1 MSQSSGP
8 LSHWLK
14 NQSLVRFSSGAT
26 ELEQVSYSN
35 TVVTPWIG
43 PRLEVRKVCNVTEA
57 ALGQSLIYR
66 VEIVNTGNLTALVH
80 LLDQLSAETALLP
93 NSVLRD
99 GIPLPGASP
108 ERGLPPAEI
117 APGAMLRYHF
127 QVVILRLPETLKL
140 LNQAQ
145 VNYEFLTPEGR
156 TVTGVEQS
164 NIVEVNMVSSRLE
177 ISFQADHIYT
187 FSGDIVMYTV
197 IVSNPGFITAT
208 NAQVTISLPQGI
220 VFIPASVIVDEM
232 FAPQVTPDTGIQ
244 LGEILPGSSM
254 RIQYRVQVMGGSDA
268 NGISSVAVLA
278 YISAG
283 QQETVYSN
291 QVTLEVI
298 QPQVSVLKSVLPVTA
313 TLGDAVQYNITVSNA
328 SSYAVDGILLDVLP
342 TGLTFVEGS
351 LGWNGVKRPGTNLAR
366 GLNLGTLTARSVLNI
381 QFEAKL
387 PDRDESMTD
396 DYRYVNHASLMYTFR
411 LPDSRSVQR
420 MITSNEAVVE
430 LKAPIIQAYV
440 QVTPTL
446 VEQGGTV
453 TFQVRVE
460 NTGNLPARVQLGS
473 ILPEGARWLGQA
485 TGEIQLSLP
494 EYSTP
499 RVLHVGVIEP
509 GTEKNISYV
518 AKLASEKTGT
528 LQGALIAR
536 YTYEWNGQKRAGET
550 RSNEYSII
558 VEYGEE

>member
-66 VEIVNTGNLTALVH
+66 VEIVNTGNLTALVY

-108 ERGLPPAEI
+108 ETGLPPAEI
-117 APGAMLRYHF
+117 APGATLRYHF

-156 TVTGVEQS
+156 TVTGMEQS
-164 NIVEVNMVSSRLE
+164 NIVEVNLVSSRLE

-197 IVSNPGFITAT
+197 IVSNPGFIAAT

-244 LGEILPGSSM
+244 LGEILPGSSI
-254 RIQYRVQVMGGSDA
+254 RIQYRVQV
-268 NGISSVAVLA
+268 
-278 YISAG
+278 
-283 QQETVYSN
+283 
-291 QVTLEVI
+291 
-298 QPQVSVLKSVLPVTA
+298 
-313 TLGDAVQYNITVSNA
+313 
-328 SSYAVDGILLDVLP
+328 
-342 TGLTFVEGS
+342 
-351 LGWNGVKRPGTNLAR
+351 
-366 GLNLGTLTARSVLNI
+366 
-381 QFEAKL
+381 
-387 PDRDESMTD
+387 
-396 DYRYVNHASLMYTFR
+396 
-411 LPDSRSVQR
+411 
-420 MITSNEAVVE
+420 
-430 LKAPIIQAYV
+430 
-440 QVTPTL
+440 
-446 VEQGGTV
+446 
-453 TFQVRVE
+453 
-460 NTGNLPARVQLGS
+460 
-473 ILPEGARWLGQA
+473 
-485 TGEIQLSLP
+485 TGEAMQT
-494 EYSTP
+494 EYQ
-499 RVLHVGVIEP
+499 V
-509 GTEKNISYV
+509 
-518 AKLASEKTGT
+518 
-528 LQGALIAR
+528 
-536 YTYEWNGQKRAGET
+536 
-550 RSNEYSII
+550 
-558 VEYGEE
+558 

>member
-1 MSQSSGP
+1 MNQSSGP

-43 PRLEVRKVCNVTEA
+43 PRVEVRKVCNVTEA
-57 ALGQSLIYR
+57 ALGQSLVYR
-66 VEIVNTGNLTALVH
+66 IEIGNSGNLPVVVH
-80 LLDQLSAETALLP
+80 LLDRLSAETSLLP

-117 APGAMLRYHF
+117 APGGMLRYHF
-127 QVVILRLPETLKL
+127 QVVILRLPAALKL

-164 NIVEVNMVSSRLE
+164 NIVEVDLVSSRLE
-177 ISFQADHIYT
+177 ISLQADHIHT

-197 IVSNPGFITAT
+197 IVSNPGFIAAT
-208 NAQVTISLPQGI
+208 NAQVTIALPQGI
-220 VFIPASVIVDEM
+220 AFIPASVIVNEM
-232 FAPQVTPDTGIQ
+232 FAPQVTPDTGIE
-244 LGEILPGSSM
+244 LGQIEPGTAV
-254 RIQYRVQVMGGSDA
+254 RIQYRVQVVGGSET
-268 NGISSVAVLA
+268 NGISSVAVLK

-283 QQETVYSN
+283 KQETIYSN
-291 QVTLEVI
+291 DVTLEVI
-298 QPQVSVLKSVLPVTA
+298 QPQISVVKSVLPVTA

-328 SSYAVDGILLDVLP
+328 SSYAVDGTLVDVLP
-342 TGLTFVEGS
+342 AGMTFVEGS
-351 LGWNGVKRPGTNLAR
+351 LGWNGVKRPAANLTR

-381 QFEAKL
+381 QFEATL
-387 PDRDESMTD
+387 AERGELIPDH
-396 DYRYVNHASLMYTFR
+396 YRYVNHASLMYTFR
-411 LPDSRSVQR
+411 LPDSRTVQR
-420 MITSNEAVVE
+420 MIISNEAVVE
-430 LKAPIIQAYV
+430 LKTPIIQAYV
-440 QVTPTL
+440 QVVPTL

-453 TFQVRVE
+453 TFDVRVV
-460 NTGNLPARVQLGS
+460 NTGNWPARVQLGS

-485 TGEIQLSLP
+485 TGEIQWSIP

-499 RVLHVGVIEP
+499 RVLHVGEIEP
-509 GTEKNISYV
+509 GTERNISYV

-558 VEYGEE
+558 VESGEE

>member
-1 MSQSSGP
+1 M
-8 LSHWLK
+8 
-14 NQSLVRFSSGAT
+14 
-26 ELEQVSYSN
+26 
-35 TVVTPWIG
+35 
-43 PRLEVRKVCNVTEA
+43 
-57 ALGQSLIYR
+57 GQSLIYR
-66 VEIVNTGNLTALVH
+66 VEIVNTGNLTALVY

-108 ERGLPPAEI
+108 ERGLPPPEI
-117 APGAMLRYHF
+117 APGATLRYHF

-156 TVTGVEQS
+156 TVTGMEQS
-164 NIVEVNMVSSRLE
+164 NIVEVNLVSSRLE

-197 IVSNPGFITAT
+197 IVSNPGFIAAT

-244 LGEILPGSSM
+244 LGEILPGSSI
-254 RIQYRVQVMGGSDA
+254 RIQYRVQVIGGSDA

-298 QPQVSVLKSVLPVTA
+298 QPQVSVVKSVLPVTA
-313 TLGDAVQYNITVSNA
+313 TLGDVVQYNITVSNA
-328 SSYAVDGILLDVLP
+328 SSYAVDGTLLDGLP
-342 TGLTFVEGS
+342 TGVTFVEGS
-351 LGWNGVKRPGTNLAR
+351 LRWNGVKRPGTNLAK

-387 PDRDESMTD
+387 PDRDESMPD

-453 TFQVRVE
+453 TFQVRVG

-485 TGEIQLSLP
+485 TGEPPI
-494 EYSTP
+494 EHI
-499 RVLHVGVIEP
+499 RVFH
-509 GTEKNISYV
+509 T
-518 AKLASEKTGT
+518 TGSAC
-528 LQGALIAR
+528 GR
-536 YTYEWNGQKRAGET
+536 D
-550 RSNEYSII
+550 
-558 VEYGEE
+558 

>member
-43 PRLEVRKVCNVTEA
+43 PRLEVRKVCNITEA

-66 VEIVNTGNLTALVH
+66 VEIVNTGNLTALVY
-80 LLDQLSAETALLP
+80 LLDQLSSETALLP

-117 APGAMLRYHF
+117 APGATLRYHF

-156 TVTGVEQS
+156 SVTGMEQS
-164 NIVEVNMVSSRLE
+164 NIVEVNLVSSRLE

-197 IVSNPGFITAT
+197 IVSNPGFIAAP

-244 LGEILPGSSM
+244 LGEILPGSSI
-254 RIQYRVQVMGGSDA
+254 RIQYRVQVTGGSDA
-268 NGISSVAVLA
+268 KGISSVAVLA

-283 QQETVYSN
+283 QQEMVYSN

-298 QPQVSVLKSVLPVTA
+298 QPQVSVVKSVLPVTA

-328 SSYAVDGILLDVLP
+328 SSYAVDGTLLDVLP
-342 TGLTFVEGS
+342 TGMTFVEGS
-351 LGWNGVKRPGTNLAR
+351 LRWNGVKRPGTNLAK

-387 PDRDESMTD
+387 PDRDESMPD

-453 TFQVRVE
+453 TFQVRVG

-485 TGEIQLSLP
+485 TGQLQLSIS

-518 AKLASEKTGT
+518 AKLASEKVGT
-528 LQGALIAR
+528 LQGDLIAR

-558 VEYGEE
+558 VEYREE

>member
-117 APGAMLRYHF
+117 APGATLRYHF
-127 QVVILRLPETLKL
+127 QVVILRLPEALKL

-156 TVTGVEQS
+156 TVTGMEQS
-164 NIVEVNMVSSRLE
+164 NIVEVNLVSSRLE
-177 ISFQADHIYT
+177 ISLQADHIYT

-197 IVSNPGFITAT
+197 IVSNPGFIAAT
-208 NAQVTISLPQGI
+208 NAQVTISLPRGI

-244 LGEILPGSSM
+244 LGEILPGSSI
-254 RIQYRVQVMGGSDA
+254 RIQYRVQVMAGSDA
-268 NGISSVAVLA
+268 NGISSVAALA

-298 QPQVSVLKSVLPVTA
+298 QPQVSVVKSVLPVTA
-313 TLGDAVQYNITVSNA
+313 TLGDVVQYNITVSNA
-328 SSYAVDGILLDVLP
+328 SSYAVDGTLRDVLP
-342 TGLTFVEGS
+342 TGVTFIEGS
-351 LGWNGVKRPGTNLAR
+351 LGWNGVKRPGTNLAK

-387 PDRDESMTD
+387 PDRDESMSD

-453 TFQVRVE
+453 TFQVRVG

-473 ILPEGARWLGQA
+473 ILPEGCQMAWA
-485 TGEIQLSLP
+485 
-494 EYSTP
+494 
-499 RVLHVGVIEP
+499 
-509 GTEKNISYV
+509 SY
-518 AKLASEKTGT
+518 G
-528 LQGALIAR
+528 
-536 YTYEWNGQKRAGET
+536 
-550 RSNEYSII
+550 
-558 VEYGEE
+558 

>member
-1 MSQSSGP
+1 M
-8 LSHWLK
+8 
-14 NQSLVRFSSGAT
+14 
-26 ELEQVSYSN
+26 
-35 TVVTPWIG
+35 
-43 PRLEVRKVCNVTEA
+43 
-57 ALGQSLIYR
+57 
-66 VEIVNTGNLTALVH
+66 
-80 LLDQLSAETALLP
+80 
-93 NSVLRD
+93 
-99 GIPLPGASP
+99 
-108 ERGLPPAEI
+108 
-117 APGAMLRYHF
+117 
-127 QVVILRLPETLKL
+127 
-140 LNQAQ
+140 
-145 VNYEFLTPEGR
+145 
-156 TVTGVEQS
+156 
-164 NIVEVNMVSSRLE
+164 
-177 ISFQADHIYT
+177 
-187 FSGDIVMYTV
+187 
-197 IVSNPGFITAT
+197 
-208 NAQVTISLPQGI
+208 
-220 VFIPASVIVDEM
+220 
-232 FAPQVTPDTGIQ
+232 
-244 LGEILPGSSM
+244 
-254 RIQYRVQVMGGSDA
+254 
-268 NGISSVAVLA
+268 
-278 YISAG
+278 
-283 QQETVYSN
+283 
-291 QVTLEVI
+291 
-298 QPQVSVLKSVLPVTA
+298 LKSVLPVTA

-387 PDRDESMTD
+387 PDRDDSMPD